1 MEGFLGEAYLWVKA
15 FHIIFVIFW
24 MAAQFM
30 MPRFFAYH
38 MQYEVGSEEDKRWI
52 EREARLMRII
62 MNPAMIIAW
71 ILGICLVLNIGLS
84 GNGWLHFKLLL
95 VLILSGFHGSLS
107 KTRKQFAKGE
117 RTKSEKYYRLINEVP
132 AIFIIAVVVLAVVKP
147 F

>member
-1 MEGFLGEAYLWVKA
+1 
-15 FHIIFVIFW
+15 

-38 MQYEVGSEEDKRWI
+38 MQYDVGSEEDMRWI
-52 EREARLMRII
+52 EREQRLMRIV

-71 ILGICLVLNIGLS
+71 ILGICLVLNIGFS
-84 GNGWLHFKLLL
+84 NGGWLHLKLLL

-107 KTRKQFAKGE
+107 KTRKRLAAGE
-117 RTKSEKYYRLINEVP
+117 RLRSEKYYRLINEVP
-132 AIFIIAVVVLAVVKP
+132 ALFIIVIVILAVVKP